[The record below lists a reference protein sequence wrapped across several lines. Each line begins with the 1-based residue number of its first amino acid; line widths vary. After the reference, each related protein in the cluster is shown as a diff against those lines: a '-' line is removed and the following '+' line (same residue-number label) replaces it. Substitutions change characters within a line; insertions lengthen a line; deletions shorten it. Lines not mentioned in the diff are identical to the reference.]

1 MHSTVVYRYES
12 IPIMESMSTL
22 LDFDITSTDWN
33 GPHEMIRCKRALH
46 PSVMKPMSYSLNP
59 YSGCEHG
66 CIYCYAPGH
75 THSDISTWRV
85 VRVKTNIVDRL
96 AKEIDNTEGMIGIGT
111 VTDPYQAAEG
121 RFMLTRMCLELL
133 HRKRRSVF
141 IITKS
146 SLVTRDI
153 DILSD
158 MDAAVAVTVT
168 NPDDRISRMTEP
180 GAPLPGERLKAV
192 KELVD
197 NGIDTMVFIAPV
209 LSTLEGRED
218 ELMRRIADTGVRKVY
233 IDLLNVRA
241 TDTTRMDR
249 MGITSSTKAEK
260 RLLELNSLSMRIERS
275 M

>member
-1 MHSTVVYRYES
+1 
-12 IPIMESMSTL
+12 
-22 LDFDITSTDWN
+22 
-33 GPHEMIRCKRALH
+33 
-46 PSVMKPMSYSLNP
+46 
-59 YSGCEHG
+59 
-66 CIYCYAPGH
+66 
-75 THSDISTWRV
+75 
-85 VRVKTNIVDRL
+85 
-96 AKEIDNTEGMIGIGT
+96 
-111 VTDPYQAAEG
+111 
-121 RFMLTRMCLELL
+121 MLTRMCLELL

-197 NGIDTMVFIAPV
+197 NGIETMVFIAPV

-218 ELMRRIADTGVRKVY
+218 ELMRRIADTGVMKVY
-233 IDLLNVRA
+233 IDPLNVRA

-249 MGITSSTKAEK
+249 MGITSSTKAER
-260 RLLELNSLSMRIERS
+260 RLLELNSLSMKIERS